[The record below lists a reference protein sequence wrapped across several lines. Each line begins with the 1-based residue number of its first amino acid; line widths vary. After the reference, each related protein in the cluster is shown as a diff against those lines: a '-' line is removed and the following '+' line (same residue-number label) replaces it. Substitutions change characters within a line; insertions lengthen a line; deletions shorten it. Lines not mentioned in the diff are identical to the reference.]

1 MNVAKT
7 RLIGAFSAVVSF
19 FAAFFVCTSFENFSG
34 MVRVS
39 AVVAAALAIGACQ
52 GLFIER
58 QWHKAVGLG
67 TFVGMF
73 ILWLPVIA
81 VTYGFA
87 LLALPLLA
95 AFAVLV
101 FYGAKL
107 GARLRKNVFGAA

>member
-7 RLIGAFSAVVSF
+7 RVIGAFSAVVGF
-19 FAAFFVCTSFENFSG
+19 FAAFLVCTSFENFSA
-34 MVRVS
+34 VARVS
-39 AVVAAALAIGACQ
+39 AIVAAALAIGACQ
-52 GLFIER
+52 GLLFER
-58 QWHKAVGLG
+58 QWHKAIGIG
-67 TFVGMF
+67 TFAGML

-107 GARLRKNVFGAA
+107 GTSLRREKT